1 LIEEKVSS
9 YESEEEMS
17 QKKKVGPF
25 FENVG
30 ESAAACLIT
39 MVQGNL
45 LVFGV
50 GHWIIA
56 SQAGIAAGV

>member
-1 LIEEKVSS
+1 
-9 YESEEEMS
+9 MS

-30 ESAAACLIT
+30 KSATACLIT